1 VANTRY
7 RSAVVKHVLSMMLAS
22 AATLGACTD
31 APPVIAP
38 IVEFPTNDTASA
50 FPLDSITVSVA
61 HEGDELDLVSATF
74 SRGEAIEVP
83 NLPYGDDLV
92 FHMTGRIGTSE
103 VAYGRTCA
111 FELRADG
118 RIPTPHLWFSRLVKF
133 GGMELRPLA
142 REIGTALMYNDGS
155 GLLLGG
161 VNPNDPADAIEQ
173 VERFDPNTGEYETLH
188 EIVPRLGSAIAPL
201 GVVNDARVVVVGGLD
216 PATGKGAEFVEV
228 LDAASTTER
237 QYENFFDPQMARVGL
252 SATALSDGRVI
263 VIGGRVPNGAT
274 SNSVDEVS
282 VSSGIVNVRPTRA
295 MLMHSRSGHT
305 ATRLSDNVGA
315 GVLVTGGLDDAG
327 KPVAEAEL
335 FKPLT
340 EGFSATFNRTMV
352 VPRYRH
358 QAVPLPDGSV
368 LILGGLTLDTNGV
381 PTPVA
386 TIEVFTLDAG
396 FVALNDA
403 TLPPNAGLLDFS
415 ATVLPDGRVLL
426 AGGRLVDGG
435 SPLGTA
441 FIARLDPF
449 DATIDIVATDRLGEP
464 RAGHQ
469 ATLLCDGTVLFAG
482 GTSLQST
489 YERYNPPAVGRR

>member
-1 VANTRY
+1 
-7 RSAVVKHVLSMMLAS
+7 VVKRLLVTT
-22 AATLGACTD
+22 TLGLSACSD

-61 HEGDELDLVSATF
+61 HEGDALDLVSATF

-83 NLPYGDDLV
+83 NVPYGDDLV
-92 FHMTGRIGTSE
+92 FHMTGRVGTSE

-111 FELRADG
+111 FSLRADG
-118 RIPTPHLWFSRLVKF
+118 RIPSPHLWFSRLVKF

-188 EIVPRLGSAIAPL
+188 DIVPRLGSAIAPL
-201 GVVNDARVVVVGGLD
+201 GEINDARVVVLGGLD
-216 PATGKGAEFVEV
+216 PSTGQGAEFVEV

-237 QYENFFDPQMARVGL
+237 QYENFFEPQMARVGL

-263 VIGGRVPNGAT
+263 VIGGRIPNGAA
-274 SNSVDEVS
+274 SSFVGEVS
-282 VSSGIVNVRPTRA
+282 VASGIVNVRPLRA
-295 MLMHSRSGHT
+295 QLFPPRYGHT

-315 GVLVTGGLDDAG
+315 GVLVVGGQDDAG
-327 KPVAEAEL
+327 NPVAAAEL

-340 EGFSATFNRTMV
+340 EDFSPTFNPVMI

-368 LILGGLTLDTNGV
+368 LILGGLTLDMDGK
-381 PTPVA
+381 PTPVD
-386 TIEVFTLDAG
+386 TVELFTLDAG
-396 FVALNDA
+396 FVEVG
-403 TLPPNAGLLDFS
+403 TLPPNAGRIDFS
-415 ATVLPDGRVLL
+415 ATVLPDGRVLV
-426 AGGRLVDGG
+426 AGGRLVEGG
-435 SPLGTA
+435 VAVATA
-441 FIARLDPF
+441 FIARLDPL
-449 DATIDIVATDRLGEP
+449 DGTVDIVATDRLGEP
-464 RAGHQ
+464 RAGQQ
-469 ATLLCDGTVLFAG
+469 ATLLCDGTVLIAG
-482 GTSLQST
+482 GTPLQST